1 MNKRLSLTTLLAI
14 ASFVTLVAQTTAL
27 VTYEGG
33 YFIKDGRKWTEFRP
47 ADKVEPWNEYKQ
59 YKEDDKFFYI
69 KSKRCNVAVPKIYH
83 DKILV
88 DRKKNGNWEVVYNTL
103 SVYLL
108 CPEGDALYY
117 TYRNHR
123 LEHGEY
129 DGYFVRDNFTWREY
143 RPRMKSTVWAEF
155 RQTSEDSRYFT
166 LESSNNIVYIPKSTN
181 DDIVIKDKN
190 NRNWTG
196 GYKIQAVYD
205 RSAAYPYNFVF
216 QNYGVAK
223 RRNNFKVD
231 KKGGRISLDNKC
243 NIQIAYDGKHYDL
256 VYQSIELV
264 KNQSGSLAL
273 DHKNNQYILIKNN
286 PYILITIDKDN
297 KVMLYEGSARVE
309 CKKLGKKVLL
319 TGASGKEYRAI
330 MEQLRIGTFR
340 M

>member
-1 MNKRLSLTTLLAI
+1 MKNKKCYLAI
-14 ASFVTLVAQTTAL
+14 PKLGKDMIFIDREKSGKWEQVYTTID
-27 VTYEGG
+27 VHHQCVEPEGLF
-33 YFIKDGRKWTEFRP
+33 YCYNDGRGREHNGYYIRRDGGVWH
-47 ADKVEPWNEYKQ
+47 EYAPGK
-59 YKEDDKFFYI
+59 
-69 KSKRCNVAVPKIYH
+69 KR
-83 DKILV
+83 
-88 DRKKNGNWEVVYNTL
+88 G
-103 SVYLL
+103 
-108 CPEGDALYY
+108 
-117 TYRNHR
+117 
-123 LEHGEY
+123 
-129 DGYFVRDNFTWREY
+129 
-143 RPRMKSTVWAEF
+143 VWAEF
-155 RQTSEDSRYFT
+155 KQTGEDKDYFIV
-166 LESSNNIVYIPKSTN
+166 ESTENIVRIPKKEGLN
-181 DDIVIKDKN
+181 FVITKPGYDGW
-190 NRNWTG
+190 RG
-196 GYKIQAVYD
+196 GYTTKAIYD
-205 RSAAYPYNFVF
+205 RSATYPYNFDF
-216 QNYGVAK
+216 QNYGEAK
-223 RRNNFKVD
+223 RGNNFKVN